1 MLSLYN
7 IILRIAVAITLLS
20 LSVGLNGQIV
30 VLDTTI
36 ERSNP
41 LTVSEQLDL
50 NNFLNLAVTSG
61 NVTAINWLMKHGAS
75 VDWKTLENATPLML
89 AISTNQTEAA
99 LALLNYNPDVN
110 IVTIYSETP
119 LLAAVKNGNLEI
131 AEALIRDSANLELAD
146 NNGATPLHYA
156 SVYGYFYITD
166 MLLYYEADVDS
177 KTKDGTTP
185 LIAAIWSGYADITD
199 LLIQYGADC
208 EAKDNL
214 GFTPLMVAAQNGDTV
229 IMEMLLKKG
238 VNIYDVNKFNYDAFD
253 ICIRSNQKEAI
264 EYLFRKGY
272 SRNSKLSNT
281 INPYEVAVKYGRPD
295 ITRILKNNQIPENNR
310 IGFDE
315 VTISASFKFCLHD
328 YYTGANIVMK
338 EPSINGGIIAG
349 FDIKPG
355 YTRVLVKEN
364 DQLFYQYQDKSSMGF
379 IGIFKDIPISDN
391 SVENKWSVNTSL
403 VAAYVT
409 GNKLK
414 GTEISTGNKFRIIP
428 SAGIKYEKGKLSI
441 TANIDY
447 TKTNYY
453 KIGPLWMRIGIGYN
467 LFLDKVRAPGKNIKW
482 Y

>member
-1 MLSLYN
+1 MLSISK
-7 IILRIAVAITLLS
+7 IILRIAIAITLIS
-20 LSVGLNGQIV
+20 LSVGINGQIV

-41 LTVSEQLDL
+41 LTVSDQLDL
-50 NNFLNLAVTSG
+50 NNYLNLAVTSG
-61 NVTAINWLMKHGAS
+61 NVPAINWLMKHGAS
-75 VDWKTLENATPLML
+75 VDWKTFENATPLML
-89 AISTNQTEAA
+89 AVSTNETEAA

-110 IVTIYSETP
+110 IITIYSETP

-131 AEALIRDSANLELAD
+131 AEALIRDSANLDLAD
-146 NNGATPLHYA
+146 NNGVTPLHYA

-166 MLLYYEADVDS
+166 MLLYYEADVES

-185 LIAAIWSGYADITD
+185 LMAAIWSGYADITD
-199 LLIQYGADC
+199 LLIQYGSNC
-208 EAKDNL
+208 EEKDNQ
-214 GFTPLMVAAQNGDTV
+214 GFTPLMIAAQNGDTV
-229 IMEMLLKKG
+229 IMEMLLKNG
-238 VNIYDVNKFNYDAFD
+238 VSMYEVNTFNYDAFD

-272 SRNSKLSNT
+272 NRNSKLVNA
-281 INPYEVAVKYGRPD
+281 INPYEVAIKYGRPD
-295 ITRILKNNQIPENNR
+295 ISNILKKNQIPEINR

-328 YYTGANIVMK
+328 YFTGANLAFN
-338 EPSINGGIIAG
+338 EPSINGGLVAG

-364 DQLFYQYQDKSSMGF
+364 DNIIYQYQDKSSMGY
-379 IGIFKDIPISDN
+379 IGVFKDFPMSDN
-391 SVENKWSVNTSL
+391 SVEKTWSFTTSL

-414 GTEISTGNKFRIIP
+414 GTNISSGNKFRIIP
-428 SAGIKYEKGKLSI
+428 SAGIKYEAGRFSV